1 VRSALLVLFVTGC
14 TYNYGALGEHTDRDH
29 VGMGGNAGGK
39 AMAGAAGHSGS
50 GGMGSGGGGS
60 GGGGS
65 GGAISGIAGS
75 GGIGSGGIGPGGAG
89 AAAGSGGSGAA
100 GSGGAASGG
109 AGAGGVGSGGT
120 GGGAGGAVSSVDP
133 DLVLWYRFDE
143 ASGQTAVDSSGFT
156 GGPRNATL
164 TAAGTGGA
172 IASSSTIHKVGT
184 GAVGLTANGSTGG
197 GYVVVPSLYDL
208 VSEAVT
214 ITCWVYTTSSAQSQ
228 RVFDFGDNT
237 TTFMFLTTTD
247 TSGFVRLVI
256 TTSGTTLEQRIQTS
270 TSLSLNSWHHVALV
284 LAAGNPHVGNI
295 YVDGMLAASN
305 AALTLGVHDLGITT
319 SNYLGRS
326 QFATDAYLNGALDDF
341 RVYKRALTQMEIST
355 IYALR

>member
-14 TYNYGALGEHTDRDH
+14 TYNYGALGEHTVRDP
-29 VGMGGNAGGK
+29 VGMGGNAGGM
-39 AMAGAAGHSGS
+39 AVAGAAGDSGS
-50 GGMGSGGGGS
+50 GGTGSGGGGS

-75 GGIGSGGIGPGGAG
+75 GGIGSGGAG

-109 AGAGGVGSGGT
+109 AGSGGVGSGGT

-143 ASGQTAVDSSGFT
+143 ASGQTAVDSSGFA

-164 TAAGTGGA
+164 SAAGTGGA

-208 VSEAVT
+208 VPEAVT

-247 TSGFVRLVI
+247 TSGFVRLAI
-256 TTSGTTLEQRIQTS
+256 TTSGLILEQRIQTA

-284 LAAGNPHVGNI
+284 LAAGTPHVGYI

-305 AALTLGVHDLGITT
+305 LALTLGVHDLGVTT

-341 RVYKRALTQMEIST
+341 RVYKRALTQLEIST